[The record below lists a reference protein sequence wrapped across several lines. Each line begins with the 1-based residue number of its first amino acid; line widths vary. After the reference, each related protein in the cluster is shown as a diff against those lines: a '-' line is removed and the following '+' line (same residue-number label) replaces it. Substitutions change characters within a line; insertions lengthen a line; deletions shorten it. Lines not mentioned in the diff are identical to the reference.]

1 MTDENEVLT
10 IVRIGMEMQFYLL
23 KGSVKAILQ
32 LFQLMKRMEKKKLF
46 LSRQKSLVTRWTIGL
61 ICAM

>member
-32 LFQLMKRMEKKKLF
+32 LFQLMKRMEKK
-46 LSRQKSLVTRWTIGL
+46 GL
-61 ICAM
+61 LKGG